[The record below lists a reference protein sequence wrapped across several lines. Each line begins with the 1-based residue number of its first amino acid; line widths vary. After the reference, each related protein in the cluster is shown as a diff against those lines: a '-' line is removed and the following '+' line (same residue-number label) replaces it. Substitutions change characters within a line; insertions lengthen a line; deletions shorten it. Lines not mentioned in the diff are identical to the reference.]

1 MGFVGGI
8 ILGAI
13 AGAVVTYFVIKNNKE
28 LIKSWI
34 DKIK

>member
-1 MGFVGGI
+1 MGFI
-8 ILGAI
+8 IGLLIGAV

-34 DKIK
+34 DKI

>member
-1 MGFVGGI
+1 MEFI
-8 ILGAI
+8 IGLLIGAV

-34 DKIK
+34 DKI